1 MATPALLRVVE
12 REARVYRHLW
22 RGTVFTNFLAPVL
35 FLAAMGVGLGDLVEE
50 RTGTVEGVDYLAYV
64 TPGLLAAGA
73 MQSAAA
79 ESLWPVMA
87 GMKWVRFYHGVVA
100 SPVTAA
106 AVYGGHVLWVGLR
119 TAISA
124 TAFLMVAGVLGG
136 LEAPSAVLALPG
148 AVLTALAFSA
158 CLTAYAATQQTDI
171 KFVVIVRLGIM
182 PMFLF
187 SGTFFPIDQLPALLR
202 PLAVMSPLWHGVEL
216 CRAATTGTL
225 DAASSAAHLVVLV
238 AVIAAGWV
246 WGTTRTFPR
255 RLTE

>member
-1 MATPALLRVVE
+1 VATPALVRVVE

-22 RGTVFTNFLAPVL
+22 RGSVFSNFLAPVL
-35 FLAAMGVGLGDLVEE
+35 FLAAMGVGLGDLVDE
-50 RTGTVEGVDYLAYV
+50 RAGAVEGVDYLAFV

-73 MQSAAA
+73 MQGAAA

-100 SPVTAA
+100 SPVSAA
-106 AVYGGHVLWVGLR
+106 DVYGGHVLWVGLR
-119 TAISA
+119 TAVSA
-124 TAFLMVAGVLGG
+124 SAFLLVAGALGG
-136 LEAPSAVLALPG
+136 LGSASAVLALPA

-158 CLTAYAATQQTDI
+158 PLTAYAATQQTDL

-187 SGTFFPIDQLPALLR
+187 SGTFFPVDQLPAGLR
-202 PLAVMSPLWHGVEL
+202 PLAFVSPLWHGVEL

-225 DAASSAAHLVVLV
+225 RPGASAAHLAVLV
-238 AVIAAGWV
+238 AVIAASWA
-246 WGTTRTFPR
+246 WGTRTFPR